1 MPYAEN
7 DHVAYRD
14 GRPGT
19 RRGRIEEVR
28 DEGPH
33 AVYRIRNDATD
44 EIQVVTEDQI
54 VSGPGRSG

>member
-1 MPYAEN
+1 MPYTEN

-54 VSGPGRSG
+54 VSGPGGDG

>member
-1 MPYAEN
+1 MPYAGN
-7 DHVAYRD
+7 DHVACRD

-33 AVYRIRNDATD
+33 AVYRIRNDVTD
-44 EIQVVTEDQI
+44 EIQVVTEDRI